1 MKNFVVLPA
10 VVLGA
15 CALVSAQGQP
25 AGAARPAAPAVSG
38 SAAGPSKV
46 AILYLQN
53 AMLST
58 GEGKKAA
65 TELQG
70 KFTPRRS
77 TLEKRQADIQAMQD
91 QLKKG
96 GATMSDDAKNK
107 MARQI
112 EVDAKALQRDA
123 DELNAD
129 ADQEQGRVFQDLSQK
144 LYAVVSQYA
153 TQNGYAVVLDVSNN
167 QQSPILW
174 AAASTDITN
183 DIVKLYDQAHPAA
196 AAAAPAAPAAARPAP
211 PAAPP
216 ARKKQ

>member
-1 MKNFVVLPA
+1 MKNFVVLRA
-10 VVLGA
+10 IVLGA

-25 AGAARPAAPAVSG
+25 AGAPAMSASG
-38 SAAGPSKV
+38 GAPSKV

-70 KFTPRRS
+70 KFTPRRT

-183 DIVKLYDQAHPAA
+183 HIVKLYDQAHPAA
-196 AAAAPAAPAAARPAP
+196 AAAAPAPAAARPAP
-211 PAAPP
+211 AAVPP